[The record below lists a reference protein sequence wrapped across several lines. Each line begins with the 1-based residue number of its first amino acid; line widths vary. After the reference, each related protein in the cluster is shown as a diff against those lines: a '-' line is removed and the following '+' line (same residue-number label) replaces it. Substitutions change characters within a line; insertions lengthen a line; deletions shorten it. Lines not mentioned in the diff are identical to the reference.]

1 MPFVPQTDRVKT
13 VKSHKENVMKTT
25 HGNRILSG
33 VRPTGNVHLGNYLW
47 RR

>member
-1 MPFVPQTDRVKT
+1 
-13 VKSHKENVMKTT
+13 MKTT
-25 HGNRILSG
+25 NSHTSNRILSG